1 MLLSDYSRKLKTT
14 PDEPG
19 SLGNPPVL
27 AAALG
32 CWGRG
37 EGGGGGTQ
45 GHVLPTEG

>member
-19 SLGNPPVL
+19 NLGNPPGLLLRL
-27 AAALG
+27 AAG
-32 CWGRG
+32 G
-37 EGGGGGTQ
+37 EARAGGWGTQ